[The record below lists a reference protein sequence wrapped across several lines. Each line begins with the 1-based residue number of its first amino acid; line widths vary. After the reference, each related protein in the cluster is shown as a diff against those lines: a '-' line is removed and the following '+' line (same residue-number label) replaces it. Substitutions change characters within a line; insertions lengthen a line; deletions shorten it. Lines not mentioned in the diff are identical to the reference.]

1 MIKHSNM
8 KHILHLEEFALVPD
22 NINFIKE
29 VLLSFKD
36 LNNISLTHKMDG
48 APAIYFGTHTENG
61 KFFVGTKSIF
71 NIRKDKLFNYSNY
84 DINNNYLD
92 SSPGLKNVLKRSL
105 QYLKKIYPNDGK
117 IYQGDILFTDN
128 KDKSYDR
135 TCIRFKPN
143 TVEYII
149 ENKSEDF
156 YKIRNATF
164 GIAIHSVSDTL
175 NLHDFKPIDN
185 IINFKNSNDVY
196 IDNLKV
202 ISTEYINTDV
212 LVHLIDRLSVIGR
225 DEYVPYYDI
234 DVKLLRRYFNSCVR
248 NNHRVF
254 SFDDMLSFIKNHY
267 EPKIL
272 GYKTD
277 KAKMKYIEILSNIS
291 IELALNKKHYCKMLY
306 MYEILSDFKDIL
318 LSLLATSN
326 HKYMYCI
333 NDKLSGPEGYVMN
346 HDGIPVK
353 LVDRYEFSI
362 NNFNLY

>member
-1 MIKHSNM
+1 MIEHSNM
-8 KHILHLEEFALVPD
+8 KHILHLEEFALVPE

-48 APAIYFGTHTENG
+48 APAIYFGTHPENG

-128 KDKSYDR
+128 NDKTYDR
-135 TCIRFKPN
+135 TFIRFKPN

-149 ENKSEDF
+149 ENNSEDF
-156 YKIRNATF
+156 YKIRNATL

-175 NLHDFKPIDN
+175 NLYDFKPIDN
-185 IINFKNSNDVY
+185 VLNFRNTNDVY

-202 ISTEYINTDV
+202 LTTEYINTDV
-212 LVHLIDRLSVIGR
+212 LVHLIERLSVIGR
-225 DEYVPYYDI
+225 DEYVSHYDI
-234 DVKLLRRYFNSCVR
+234 DVKLLRQYFNSCVR
-248 NNHRVF
+248 DNHRAF
-254 SFDDMLSFIKNHY
+254 SFNGMLSFIKNHY
-267 EPKIL
+267 TQKIL
-272 GYKTD
+272 GYKSD
-277 KAKMKYIEILSNIS
+277 KAKIKYIDILSNVS
-291 IELALNKKHYCKMLY
+291 IELATNERYYRKMLY

-326 HKYMYCI
+326 HKYMYCT

-346 HDGIPVK
+346 HNGIPIK

-362 NNFNLY
+362 NNFNRY

>member
-1 MIKHSNM
+1 MIAYSNM
-8 KHILHLEEFALVPD
+8 KHILHLEEFALVPN
-22 NINFIKE
+22 NINFIKD

-36 LNNISLTHKMDG
+36 LNAINLTHKMDG
-48 APAIYFGTHTENG
+48 APAIYFGTHPENG

-71 NIRKDKLFNYSNY
+71 NIRKDKLFNYTID

-92 SSPGLKNVLKRSL
+92 SSVELKNVLIKSL

-117 IYQGDILFTDN
+117 IYQGDILFSNN
-128 KDKSYDR
+128 KDKTYERS
-135 TCIRFKPN
+135 CIKFKPN

-175 NLHDFKPIDN
+175 NLYDFIPIDN
-185 IINFKNSNDVY
+185 ILNFIHTNDVY

-202 ISTEYINTDV
+202 LSTEYINTDV
-212 LVHLIDRLSVIGR
+212 LVNLIERLSIFDR
-225 DEYVPYYDI
+225 DEYVSYYDI
-234 DVKLLRRYFNSCVR
+234 DVKLLRQYFNSCVR
-248 NNHRVF
+248 DNHRDF
-254 SFDDMLSFIKNHY
+254 SFDNMVSFIKNHY
-267 EPKIL
+267 EQKIL

-277 KAKMKYIEILSNIS
+277 KAKIKYIEILSIVT
-291 IELALNKKHYCKMLY
+291 IELILNKAHYYNMLY
-306 MYEILSDFKDIL
+306 MYEILTAFKDSL
-318 LSLLATSN
+318 LTLLATSN

-346 HDGIPVK
+346 HDGIPIK

-362 NNFNLY
+362 NNFNRY

>member
-8 KHILHLEEFALVPD
+8 KHILHLEEFALVPN
-22 NINFIKE
+22 NINFIKD

-48 APAIYFGTHTENG
+48 APAIYFGTHPENG

-71 NIRKDKLFNYSNY
+71 NIRKDKLFNYTID
-84 DINNNYLD
+84 DIDNNYLD
-92 SSPGLKNVLKRSL
+92 SSIELKEVLIKSL
-105 QYLKKIYPNDGK
+105 QYLKKIYPNDDK
-117 IYQGDILFTDN
+117 IYQGDILFTND
-128 KDKSYDR
+128 KDKINKGSY
-135 TCIRFKPN
+135 IKFKPN

-149 ENKSEDF
+149 ENNSEDF
-156 YKIRNATF
+156 YKIRSASL
-164 GIAIHSVSDTL
+164 GVAIHSVSDTL

-185 IINFKNSNDVY
+185 VLNFKNTNDVY

-202 ISTEYINTDV
+202 LSSEYIDTDI
-212 LVHLIDRLSVIGR
+212 LVNLIERLSIIGKE
-225 DEYVPYYDI
+225 EYFPYYDV
-234 DVKLLRRYFNSCVR
+234 DVKLLRQYFNSYVR
-248 NNHRVF
+248 NNNRDF
-254 SFDDMLSFIKNHY
+254 SFNKMLCFIKNHY
-267 EPKIL
+267 AQKIL

-277 KAKMKYIEILSNIS
+277 KAKIKYIEILSNTT
-291 IELALNKKHYCKMLY
+291 IELAANERYYRKMIY

-318 LSLLATSN
+318 LSLLASSN

-346 HDGIPVK
+346 HDGIPIK

-362 NNFNLY
+362 NNFNRH